1 MQQEEMKY
9 FEEMISQSIHLTEEL
24 IHKINVILAK
34 FDDIV
39 ADRTLPVSVK
49 KKAEKK
55 FVNYY
60 SIIQDQFI
68 D

>member
-49 KKAEKK
+49 KKG
-55 FVNYY
+55 
-60 SIIQDQFI
+60 
-68 D
+68 

>member
-9 FEEMISQSIHLTEEL
+9 FEEMISKSIQLTEEL
-24 IHKINVILAK
+24 ILKINVILAK

-39 ADRTLPVSVK
+39 ADKNLPVPAK
-49 KKAEKK
+49 KKVEKK

-60 SIIQDQFI
+60 SIIQDQYI

>member
-9 FEEMISQSIHLTEEL
+9 FEEMISRSIQLTEEL

-34 FDDIV
+34 LDDIV
-39 ADRTLPVSVK
+39 ADKNLPVPAK